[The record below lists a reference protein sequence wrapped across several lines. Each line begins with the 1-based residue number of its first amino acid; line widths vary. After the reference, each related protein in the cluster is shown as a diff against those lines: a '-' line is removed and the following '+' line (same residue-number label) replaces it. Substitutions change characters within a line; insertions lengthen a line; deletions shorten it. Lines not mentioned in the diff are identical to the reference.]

1 MLQLKDISPLKTNT
15 QSNMHY
21 IHPLMV
27 VDIIG
32 IFAFAISGFLIGA
45 RHKLDILGLI
55 ITSSLT
61 ALGGGIIR
69 DTLLLVKPF
78 AFETS
83 YPAVAL
89 IIVLVI
95 AFSMKLYKY
104 TNFEKKWIFI
114 ISDTIGLVAFSI
126 SGALLAINAKYN
138 FFGVIILSFITAV
151 GGGVMRDVL
160 INQVPIVLISDF
172 YGSVAVI
179 VAVLLLV
186 LHAAG
191 MLSPTTIVLTALF
204 GILLRLVAYKK
215 QWRLPRLNR

>member
-1 MLQLKDISPLKTNT
+1 
-15 QSNMHY
+15 MHY
-21 IHPLMV
+21 IHPLML

-45 RHKLDILGLI
+45 RHKLDMLGLI

-78 AFETS
+78 AFTTS
-83 YPAVAL
+83 YPAIAL
-89 IIVLVI
+89 LFVLVI
-95 AFSMKLYKY
+95 AFSIKLYKY
-104 TNFEKKWIFI
+104 NNFDKQWIFI
-114 ISDTIGLVAFSI
+114 ISDTIGLVAFSV
-126 SGALLAINAKYN
+126 SGALLAIKADYN

-151 GGGVMRDVL
+151 GGGVMRDIL
-160 INQVPIVLISDF
+160 INQVPIVLTSDF

-179 VAVLLLV
+179 VAVVLLI
-186 LHAAG
+186 LHATG
-191 MLSPTTIVLTALF
+191 MLSPTSIILTALF

-215 QWRLPRLNR
+215 QWHLPRLNQ